1 MQSSLLIA
9 TSYVL
14 LFSGILQLRKML
26 LYQMDPVPINSIN
39 LTFVTLLSKGVTAH
53 LKNTK
58 YLFKF
63 NSLLP
68 LNNSLILKTKSKH
81 CPDIRMPNLFLICFL
96 WLFPFPCSLSQIFAY
111 LYNIN
116 IFFLSDIYLNCFY
129 VEQSL

>member
-9 TSYVL
+9 TSYLL

-39 LTFVTLLSKGVTAH
+39 LTFVTLPSKGVTAH

-68 LNNSLILKTKSKH
+68 LNNSLFFKTKSTKNY
-81 CPDIRMPNLFLICFL
+81 PDTSNAKYIFNLFL
-96 WLFPFPCSLSQIFAY
+96 WLFPLPCSLSQIFAY

-116 IFFLSDIYLNCFY
+116 IFILSDIYLNCFMWN
-129 VEQSL
+129 